1 MNAKWIILFIA
12 IIGLSCNSDS
22 SLNPRNALT
31 IKSGTSFGF
40 CFGYCKREIQI
51 SQTQVTYTMSSW
63 RPEEYPTQTTTG
75 TITENEW
82 TRLLETIDTD
92 QLQKMDDIYGC
103 PDCADGGAEWI
114 EVQGGTISKKITF
127 NYGDSLS
134 QVQNLIDQLRAIRQ
148 RFSEAN

>member
-1 MNAKWIILFIA
+1 
-12 IIGLSCNSDS
+12 
-22 SLNPRNALT
+22 
-31 IKSGTSFGF
+31 
-40 CFGYCKREIQI
+40 
-51 SQTQVTYTMSSW
+51 MSSW